1 MSWLH
6 YLTEANIYLLV
17 FYLCYRL
24 LLAGNTHYT
33 LSRVYLILSCIISF
47 IIPLM
52 QVSVLRPNIQEV
64 QTFTKVS
71 YVLPAA
77 NLNIP
82 VQNQGFEFSVKNI
95 LPYIYITGTLIAA
108 IVFAVRLWC
117 LLKITKAGK
126 ACKYGNYQRIDLP
139 DQKTA
144 FSFFN
149 YLYIGTG
156 LKQPDTIIA
165 HELVHIRQKH
175 TLDVLFLEILK
186 IVNWFSPV
194 VYLVQQSLKTLH
206 EYIADEQTAALERD
220 ALSYS
225 SFLLNNAYGLA
236 GAPVTHSF
244 FNNNLLKRRIIMLN
258 QKRSGKLARLKYL
271 AAVPLSAGM
280 LCTSTLLFSK
290 NYGVI
295 ELGPIKQKK
304 MAVQQIDSG
313 KYALKLTELKSGLT
327 VISDDIELKDSAAN
341 KSKLYSVKTFSGEP
355 QEVNLKGNWYRIEKV
370 LRDSTK
376 VLSEQKQHPLPPPP
390 PPIFPV
396 KTPFTAFTQYIIN
409 KVKYPAEAVKNNQN
423 ANVLLSFDV
432 NSAGRVS
439 NARVAGKPGSAFNDV
454 LANTVNQFNGKI
466 NTHAGTYKMNVHYFI
481 LGHEGVSFPP
491 PFVTKSTNYIGEIQ
505 IVGMTKAQDSMM
517 NMPPPPPPPIEPRK
531 KVKGIPPPPP
541 IEKLSDVNNAD
552 QDKSL
557 KALYT
562 HLGRTVRYPAIAFE
576 SDKQGRVILTFNV
589 EDKKISNIRIIRGLM
604 PIMDGEVVRAM
615 NDFDKPLNLK
625 NGKYSMPVLFAI
637 TNDSKE
643 PDVKKEYPATGY
655 TLTKGETTTI
665 LSEVVIMGYKSK
677 S

>member
-24 LLAGNTHYT
+24 VLAGNTHYT
-33 LSRVYLILSCIISF
+33 LSRVYLLTSCIISF
-47 IIPLM
+47 IIPLT
-52 QVSVLRPNIQEV
+52 QISALIPNVQEV
-64 QTFTKVS
+64 QTFTQAS

-82 VQNQGFEFSVKNI
+82 VQKQSFEFSVENI
-95 LPYIYITGTLIAA
+95 LPYIYIAGALIAA
-108 IVFAVRLWC
+108 IVFAVRLWR
-117 LLKITKAGK
+117 LFKITKAGK
-126 ACKYGNYQRIDLP
+126 TCKYGNYQRIDLP

-156 LKQPDTIIA
+156 LKQPGTIIA

-194 VYLVQQSLKTLH
+194 VYLMQQSLKTLH
-206 EYIADEQTAALERD
+206 EYIADEQTAALESD

-271 AAVPLSAGM
+271 AAVPLCAGM

-295 ELGPIKQKK
+295 DLSPKKTISLASKQVNDALADTTFAVKPPAIIKNGNTIQEKGYLINGKTEYFTVTIKDKNGNEKTYNSINITADDRKMLEEKYGFKFSNFHMKEYMKK
-304 MAVQQIDSG
+304 G
-313 KYALKLTELKSGLT
+313 
-327 VISDDIELKDSAAN
+327 
-341 KSKLYSVKTFSGEP
+341 YSVFHKKLNQPEP
-355 QEVNLKGNWYRIEKV
+355 
-370 LRDSTK
+370 
-376 VLSEQKQHPLPPPP
+376 PLPPMS
-390 PPIFPV
+390 V
-396 KTPFTAFTQYIIN
+396 KAPFYSFTQYLSK
-409 KVKYPAEAVKNNQN
+409 KVKYPAEAVKNKQN

-439 NARVAGKPGSAFNDV
+439 NAKVAGKPGSAFNDV

-466 NTHAGTYKMNVHYFI
+466 NTPAGTYKMNVHYFMP
-481 LGHEGVSFPP
+481 GHEGVNFPP
-491 PFVTKSTNYIGEIQ
+491 PFVTKSANYIGEIQ
-505 IVGMTKAQDSMM
+505 IVGMTKAQNSMI
-517 NMPPPPPPPIEPRK
+517 NMPPPPPPPIESRK

-541 IEKLSDVNNAD
+541 PIQSATGKIKILSNKEVTYVVNQQIKAKANMQNKTPLVLFD
-552 QDKSL
+552 GIKISL
-557 KALYT
+557 K
-562 HLGRTVRYPAIAFE
+562 
-576 SDKQGRVILTFNV
+576 DKVA
-589 EDKKISNIRIIRGLM
+589 
-604 PIMDGEVVRAM
+604 DGQ
-615 NDFDKPLNLK
+615 
-625 NGKYSMPVLFAI
+625 KYSIIADDSVRFHSPGEAFA
-637 TNDSKE
+637 
-643 PDVKKEYPATGY
+643 VKKWGQEANNGVAEYFGNPRIFIV
-655 TLTKGETTTI
+655 K
-665 LSEVVIMGYKSK
+665 
-677 S
+677 

>member
-6 YLTEANIYLLV
+6 YLTEANIYLLI
-17 FYLCYRL
+17 FYLCYHL

-33 LSRVYLILSCIISF
+33 LSRVYLLTSCIISF
-47 IIPLM
+47 IIPLT
-52 QVSVLRPNIQEV
+52 QISALIPNVQEV
-64 QTFTKVS
+64 KTFTQAS
-71 YVLPAA
+71 YILPAA

-82 VQNQGFEFSVKNI
+82 VQKQGFEFSVENI
-95 LPYIYITGTLIAA
+95 LPYIYIAGALIAA
-108 IVFAVRLWC
+108 IVFAVRLWR
-117 LLKITKAGK
+117 LFKITKAGK

-156 LKQPDTIIA
+156 LKQPGTIIA

-186 IVNWFSPV
+186 IMNWFSPV

-206 EYIADEQTAALERD
+206 EYIADEQTAALESD

-271 AAVPLSAGM
+271 AAVPLCAGM

-295 ELGPIKQKK
+295 KLGAQKRSSLASKQVNDAIQADTTFVIKPPAIIKDGNTIQEKGYLINGKTEYFTVTITDRNGNEKTYNSTTITANDRKMLEEKYGFKFSNFHMREYMKK
-304 MAVQQIDSG
+304 G
-313 KYALKLTELKSGLT
+313 
-327 VISDDIELKDSAAN
+327 
-341 KSKLYSVKTFSGEP
+341 YSVFHKKP
-355 QEVNLKGNWYRIEKV
+355 DQQEHL
-370 LRDSTK
+370 
-376 VLSEQKQHPLPPPP
+376 LPPPP
-390 PPIFPV
+390 PPI
-396 KTPFTAFTQYIIN
+396 
-409 KVKYPAEAVKNNQN
+409 E
-423 ANVLLSFDV
+423 S
-432 NSAGRVS
+432 
-439 NARVAGKPGSAFNDV
+439 
-454 LANTVNQFNGKI
+454 
-466 NTHAGTYKMNVHYFI
+466 
-481 LGHEGVSFPP
+481 
-491 PFVTKSTNYIGEIQ
+491 
-505 IVGMTKAQDSMM
+505 
-517 NMPPPPPPPIEPRK
+517 RK
-531 KVKGIPPPPP
+531 KVKRIPPPPP
-541 IEKLSDVNNAD
+541 IQKLSDVNNAD

-562 HLGRTVRYPAIAFE
+562 HLGRTVRYPAVAFE

-589 EDKKISNIRIIRGLM
+589 EDKKVSNIKIIRGLM

-637 TNDSKE
+637 TNNGNE

-665 LSEVVIMGYKSK
+665 LNEVVIMGYKSK